1 MTCPRIVVVG
11 GGAGGMPLVTALGR
25 KLGRRNRAHI
35 TLVDRSLTH
44 IWKPRYHEVATGAI
58 DADLDAVDYRSH
70 AHRNHYHFHQG
81 DLKGIDRENKQI
93 QLAALRDQTGEV
105 LPERTIPYDYLI
117 VALGSQGNDFN
128 TPGVREH
135 CYFLDRRDQAERFQQ
150 RFLSLA
156 AAADYYERSLR
167 IAIVGA
173 GATGVELAAELH
185 HAVSLLKTYGHD
197 RLGRDKLHVTLIE
210 AGPRI
215 LPALS
220 ERVGNA
226 AARHL
231 SKLGVDIRLETMVA
245 EATEEG
251 FTTKSGELIP
261 ADLLVWAAGIKAS
274 DTVASFGLPVNRLN
288 QITVDTK
295 LLTEDDCIY
304 AMGDCASLAYGDKI
318 VPPRAQAALQMANYL
333 AKALPARIR
342 GKSVGDF
349 RYQDRG
355 SLVSLSEYSSVG
367 VLMGNLGRG
376 NIFVEGW
383 LARMTYISLY
393 RLHQAALYGW
403 PRTVLL
409 LFAGRF
415 NRLWRPRLK
424 LH

>member
-1 MTCPRIVVVG
+1 MKSPRIVVVG

-25 KLGRRNRAHI
+25 KLGRRDRAHI

-58 DADLDAVDYRSH
+58 DADLDAIDYRSH

-81 DLKGIDRENKQI
+81 ELAAIDREQKLI
-93 QLAALRDQTGEV
+93 HLAPLHDSRGEV
-105 LPERTIPYDYLI
+105 LPERTLPYDYLV

-156 AAADYYERSLR
+156 AAADFYERSLR
-167 IAIVGA
+167 IAIVGG

-185 HAVSLLKTYGHD
+185 HAVSLLHTYGHK
-197 RLGRDKLHVTLIE
+197 RLDRDKLKVTLIE

-215 LPALS
+215 LPALN
-220 ERVGNA
+220 ERVASA

-231 SKLGVDIRLETMVA
+231 VKLGVDVRLDTMVA
-245 EATEEG
+245 EASEAGLTAR
-251 FTTKSGELIP
+251 SGEIIP
-261 ADLLVWAAGIKAS
+261 ADLLVWAAGIKAP
-274 DTVASFGLPVNRLN
+274 DRLASFGLPVNRLN
-288 QITVDTK
+288 QMIINDR

-304 AMGDCASLAYGDKI
+304 AIGDCAALSIDDKM

-333 AKALPARIR
+333 AKALPARLKN
-342 GKSVGDF
+342 KSTSGF
-349 RYQDRG
+349 RYHDRG

-383 LARMTYISLY
+383 IARMTYISLY

-403 PRTVLL
+403 PRTLL
-409 LFAGRF
+409 LLLAGRF

>member
-1 MTCPRIVVVG
+1 MECPRIVVVG

-25 KLGRRNRAHI
+25 TLGRKNKAHV

-81 DLKGIDRENKQI
+81 ELAGIDREQKLI
-93 QLAALRDQTGEV
+93 HLAPLRDKAGEV
-105 LPERTIPYDYLI
+105 LPARSLPYDYL
-117 VALGSQGNDFN
+117 VLALGSQGNDFN

-156 AAADYYERSLR
+156 ASADYFERSMR

-173 GATGVELAAELH
+173 GATGVELAAEVH
-185 HAVSLLKTYGHD
+185 HAVGLLHTYGHERLD
-197 RLGRDKLHVTLIE
+197 RTKLHVTLIE

-215 LPALS
+215 LPALN
-220 ERVGNA
+220 ERVANA
-226 AARHL
+226 ATRHL
-231 SKLGVDIRLETMVA
+231 QKLGVDLRLGTMVA
-245 EATEEG
+245 EASEAG
-251 FTTKSGELIP
+251 FTTKAGEFIP
-261 ADLLVWAAGIKAS
+261 ADLLVWAAGVKGL
-274 DTVASFGLPVNRLN
+274 DMVASLGLPVNRLN
-288 QITVDTK
+288 QIVINDR
-295 LLTEDDCIY
+295 LLTEDDSIY
-304 AMGDCASLAYGDKI
+304 AIGDCASLAIGDKT
-318 VPPRAQAALQMANYL
+318 VPPRAQSALQMAKYL

-342 GKSVGDF
+342 GKTVGGF
-349 RYQDRG
+349 RYRDRG

-383 LARMTYISLY
+383 LARVTYISLY

-403 PRTVLL
+403 PRTLL
-409 LFAGRF
+409 LLLAGRF
-415 NRLWRPRLK
+415 NRLLRPRLK

>member
-1 MTCPRIVVVG
+1 MKCPRIVVVG

-25 KLGRRNRAHI
+25 KLGRRKQAHI

-81 DLKGIDRENKQI
+81 ELKGIDRENKLI
-93 QLAALRDQTGEV
+93 QLAPLRDASGEI
-105 LPERTIPYDYLI
+105 LPERTLPYDYLVI
-117 VALGSQGNDFN
+117 ALGSQGNDFR

-156 AAADYYERSLR
+156 ASADYYERSLR

-185 HAVSLLKTYGHD
+185 HAVSLLQTYGHD
-197 RLGRDKLHVTLIE
+197 RLGRDKLQVTLIE

-231 SKLGVDIRLETMVA
+231 RKLGVDIRLETMVA
-245 EATEEG
+245 EASEAG
-251 FTTKSGELIP
+251 FTTKTGETIP
-261 ADLLVWAAGIKAS
+261 ADLLVWAAGIKAA
-274 DTVASFGLPVNRLN
+274 DAVASFGLPVNRLN
-288 QITVDTK
+288 QIIINDK

-304 AMGDCASLAYGDKI
+304 AMGDCASLSIGDKS

-333 AKALPARIR
+333 AKALPARIK
-342 GKSVGDF
+342 GKSVAEF
-349 RYQDRG
+349 RYHDRG

-383 LARMTYISLY
+383 VARMTYISLY

-403 PRTVLL
+403 PRTLL
-409 LFAGRF
+409 LLLAGRF

>member
-1 MTCPRIVVVG
+1 MKCPRIIVVG

-25 KLGRRNRAHI
+25 KLGQRDLAHI
-35 TLVDRSLTH
+35 TLVDRSPTH

-70 AHRNHYHFHQG
+70 AHRSHYHFHQG
-81 DLKGIDRENKQI
+81 ELTGIDREQKLI
-93 QLAALRDQTGEV
+93 HLAPLNDASGEV
-105 LPERTIPYDYLI
+105 LPARTLPYDYLVI
-117 VALGSQGNDFN
+117 ALGSQGNDFN

-150 RFLSLA
+150 RFLGLA
-156 AAADYYERSLR
+156 AAADYYERSIH

-185 HAVSLLKTYGHD
+185 HAVSLLHTYGHE
-197 RLGRDKLHVTLIE
+197 RLDRDKLQVTLIE

-215 LPALS
+215 LPALN
-220 ERVGNA
+220 ERVANA
-226 AARHL
+226 AMRHL
-231 SKLGVDIRLETMVA
+231 DKLGVDIRLNTMVA
-245 EATEEG
+245 EASNEG
-251 FTTKSGELIP
+251 LATRSGELIP
-261 ADLLVWAAGIKAS
+261 ADLLVWAAGIKAP
-274 DTVASFGLPVNRLN
+274 DRLATFGLPVSRLN
-288 QITVDTK
+288 QLVINDK

-304 AMGDCASLAYGDKI
+304 AIGDCASLAIEDKM
-318 VPPRAQAALQMANYL
+318 VPPRAQAALQMADYL
-333 AKALPARIR
+333 AKALPARL
-342 GKSVGDF
+342 KNKTVASF
-349 RYQDRG
+349 RYRDRG

-367 VLMGNLGRG
+367 VLMGSLGRG

-393 RLHQAALYGW
+393 RFHQAALYGW
-403 PRTVLL
+403 PRTLL
-409 LFAGRF
+409 LLLAGRF